1 MHLERRKSLCLVLV
15 ALEVVTAE
23 AMGEAMAAPVVMVLA
38 VMDPAEDTDQVVA
51 EASSASAISAPTV
64 TAPPV
69 AVTPV
74 STAPSP
80 A

>member
-15 ALEVVTAE
+15 DLEEDMAVGQV
-23 AMGEAMAAPVVMVLA
+23 AMAAPVVMVLA